1 MSYAGLL
8 VEKPGP
14 LSLIQDF
21 GRFGLGH
28 IGVTQGGPV
37 DDFAY
42 SWSNY
47 LLGNAVNCAA
57 IEITL
62 GNACFVALHNCHLAI
77 CGGDLKATVNGD
89 PISNWSDFTLKKGQ
103 KLHFGVAQNG
113 LRTYLAVKGGFDIA
127 QHLGSTSTVV
137 RESLGG
143 YDSKGGALK
152 AGDILPF
159 FPHNLPK
166 HKPRQMTFRF
176 KPDYNLPIRLRV
188 IESYQNADF
197 DEDARHA
204 FYSNAFTISPD
215 SNRMGYRLEGKS
227 IKSPYDGVPSEGIAL
242 GSIQVP
248 SDGSPIVLLNDH
260 QTIGGYP
267 KFGCV
272 ARIDLPRL
280 AQAKPGQ
287 KISFVKG
294 DRKRLQDAWCQW
306 ARFFG
311 Y

>member
-8 VEKPGP
+8 VEKSGP

-21 GRFGLGH
+21 GRFGLAH

-37 DDFAY
+37 DDYAY
-42 SWSNY
+42 SWANH
-47 LLGNAVNCAA
+47 LLGNVVNCAA

-62 GNACFVALHNCHLAI
+62 GNACFVALNNCHLAI
-77 CGGDLKATVNGD
+77 CGGDLNAKIDGE

-103 KLHFGVAQNG
+103 KLQFGVAKNG
-113 LRTYLAVKGGFDIA
+113 LRSYLAVKGGFDIA
-127 QHLGSTSTVV
+127 QHLGSASTVT

-143 YDSKGGALK
+143 YDSNGGALK

-166 HKPRQMTFRF
+166 HKPRLMTFRF
-176 KPDYNLPIRLRV
+176 KPDYNLPIKLRV
-188 IESYQNADF
+188 IEGYQNEDF
-197 DEDARHA
+197 DEDARQA

-215 SNRMGYRLEGKS
+215 SNRMGYRLEGNK
-227 IKSPYDGVPSEGIAL
+227 IKPPYEGVLSEGIAL

-248 SDGSPIVLLNDH
+248 NDGNPIVLLNDH

-287 KISFVKG
+287 KVNFVKG
-294 DRKRLQDAWCQW
+294 DRQGLQEVWCQW
-306 ARFFG
+306 AQFFG